1 MAEIRFPPNF
11 QLMITPRTLEL
22 QTSFW
27 ARWNFPELKFMKQ
40 DEKKRTLNEKKKT
53 KILKISFF
61 APRSIRLNF
70 LVSPRFQKLITLCGT
85 DEIGS
90 FSQSP
95 NI

>member
-1 MAEIRFPPNF
+1 MAEIRVPPNF

-40 DEKKRTLNEKKKT
+40 DEKKMNFERKKK
-53 KILKISFF
+53 LKISFF

-70 LVSPRFQKLITLCGT
+70 LVSPRFQKLITLCWT

-95 NI
+95 KI

>member
-1 MAEIRFPPNF
+1 MAEIRVPPNF

-40 DEKKRTLNEKKKT
+40 DEKMIFERKKT

-70 LVSPRFQKLITLCGT
+70 LVSPRFQKLITLCWT
-85 DEIGS
+85 DEICS

-95 NI
+95 KI

>member
-1 MAEIRFPPNF
+1 MAEIRIPPNF

-27 ARWNFPELKFMKQ
+27 ARWNCPELKFMKQ
-40 DEKKRTLNEKKKT
+40 DEKMNFEQKKT

-70 LVSPRFQKLITLCGT
+70 LT
-85 DEIGS
+85 
-90 FSQSP
+90 SP
-95 NI
+95 NFKQQ

>member
-1 MAEIRFPPNF
+1 MAEIRVPPNF

-27 ARWNFPELKFMKQ
+27 ARWNCPELKIMKR
-40 DEKKRTLNEKKKT
+40 DEKMNFKRKKKT

-70 LVSPRFQKLITLCGT
+70 LVSPRFQKIITLCWT
-85 DEIGS
+85 NEIDS

-95 NI
+95 KI

>member
-1 MAEIRFPPNF
+1 MAEIRVPPNF

-27 ARWNFPELKFMKQ
+27 ARWNCPELKFMKK
-40 DEKKRTLNEKKKT
+40 DEKNELSSKKKT

-70 LVSPRFQKLITLCGT
+70 LVSPRFQKFITLCWT

-95 NI
+95 KI

>member
-1 MAEIRFPPNF
+1 MAEIRIPPNF

-27 ARWNFPELKFMKQ
+27 ARWIFPELKFMKQ
-40 DEKKRTLNEKKKT
+40 DEKMNFEQKKT

-70 LVSPRFQKLITLCGT
+70 LVSPRFQKLITLCWT
-85 DEIGS
+85 YEIGS
-90 FSQSP
+90 FSHSP
-95 NI
+95 KS

>member
-1 MAEIRFPPNF
+1 MAEIRVPPNF

-27 ARWNFPELKFMKQ
+27 ARWNCPELKFMKQ
-40 DEKKRTLNEKKKT
+40 DEMNFERKKN
-53 KILKISFF
+53 LKISIF

-70 LVSPRFQKLITLCGT
+70 LVSPRFQKLITLCWT

-95 NI
+95 KI

>member
-1 MAEIRFPPNF
+1 MAEIRVPPNF

-22 QTSFW
+22 QTLFW
-27 ARWNFPELKFMKQ
+27 ARWICPELKFMKQ
-40 DEKKRTLNEKKKT
+40 DEKMNFERKKT

-61 APRSIRLNF
+61 APHSIRLNF
-70 LVSPRFQKLITLCGT
+70 LVSSRFQKLITLCWT

-95 NI
+95 KI

>member
-1 MAEIRFPPNF
+1 MAETRVPPNF

-27 ARWNFPELKFMKQ
+27 ARWNCPELKFIKQ
-40 DEKKRTLNEKKKT
+40 DEKNELSTKKKT

-70 LVSPRFQKLITLCGT
+70 LT
-85 DEIGS
+85 
-90 FSQSP
+90 SP
-95 NI
+95 NFKQQ